1 MHKLLIENYIKQ
13 IKKDDIYNFGILNNI
28 RLSSDEVDI
37 LYHYLNNYW
46 EELLYGNSRGIFLR
60 LEKEFDKDKYLKIK
74 NLFEEYFNKYQIFL

>member
-46 EELLYGNSRGIFLR
+46 EELLYGNSRGVFLR

>member
-1 MHKLLIENYIKQ
+1 MHKLLIKNYIKQ

-46 EELLYGNSRGIFLR
+46 EELLYGNSRGVFLR

-74 NLFEEYFNKYQIFL
+74 NLFEEYFNKYQNFL

>member
-1 MHKLLIENYIKQ
+1 MHKLLIKNYIKQ

-46 EELLYGNSRGIFLR
+46 EELLYGNSRGVFLR

>member
-46 EELLYGNSRGIFLR
+46 EELLYGNSRGVFLR

-74 NLFEEYFNKYQIFL
+74 NLFEEYFNKYQNFL

>member
-1 MHKLLIENYIKQ
+1 MHKLLIKNYIKQ

-46 EELLYGNSRGIFLR
+46 ECN
-60 LEKEFDKDKYLKIK
+60 
-74 NLFEEYFNKYQIFL
+74 

>member
-46 EELLYGNSRGIFLR
+46 EELLYGNSRGVFLR
-60 LEKEFDKDKYLKIK
+60 LETEFDKDKYLKIK
-74 NLFEEYFNKYQIFL
+74 NLFEEYFNKYQNFL